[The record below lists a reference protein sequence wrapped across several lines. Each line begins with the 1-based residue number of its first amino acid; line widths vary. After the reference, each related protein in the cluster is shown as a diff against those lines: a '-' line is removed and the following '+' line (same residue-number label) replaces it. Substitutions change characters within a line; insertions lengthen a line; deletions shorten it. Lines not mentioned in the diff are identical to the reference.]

1 MLSNPENCTLLLLP
15 QFAICHEQFSG
26 RRIIEAK
33 SRSRAAGQ
41 FGAQADEASNRLT
54 RRPATH
60 HHAPDSRAR
69 PHATAD
75 WLRTFGRMTPEISWR
90 HTQRMTCD
98 QTWQQS
104 AEQGAQQSWH
114 DAWHLTQRRT
124 PHLGWRQRAHRT
136 QQVTQLLRRTARCT
150 ESLI

>member
-1 MLSNPENCTLLLLP
+1 MRSCCSNCNLP
-15 QFAICHEQFSG
+15 RTILRAQNHRGKIPGAG
-26 RRIIEAK
+26 RRV
-33 SRSRAAGQ
+33 Q
-41 FGAQADEASNRLT
+41 CGAQPAEASKTLT

-75 WLRTFGRMTPEISWR
+75 WLRTFGRITPEISWR

-104 AEQGAQQSWH
+104 AQQGAQQSWH
-114 DAWHLTQRRT
+114 DAWHRTQRRT